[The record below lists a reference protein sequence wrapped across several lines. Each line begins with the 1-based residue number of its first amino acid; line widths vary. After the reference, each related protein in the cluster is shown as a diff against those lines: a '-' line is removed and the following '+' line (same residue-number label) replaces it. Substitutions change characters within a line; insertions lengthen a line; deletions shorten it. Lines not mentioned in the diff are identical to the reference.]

1 MLQTDGVRAVLLDPL
16 GYFDTMPEAV
26 IHLFGLW
33 AARLEPEMNEVD
45 FVTSYFALLADL
57 QEGFIRSP
65 LARRDPEAYRS
76 FFVLF
81 PHVVPK
87 LLDGD
92 AERVLAVW
100 RRLLCEFVPESKPD
114 SV

>member
-26 IHLFGLW
+26 IHLFALW
-33 AARLEPEMNEVD
+33 ATRLEPEMSEVD

-57 QEGFIRSP
+57 QDGLIRSP
-65 LARRDPEAYRS
+65 LARRAPKDYRH

-81 PHVVPK
+81 PHVIPK

-92 AERVLAVW
+92 AERVLDVW
-100 RRLLCEFVPESKPD
+100 RRLMREFVPESKPD

>member
-1 MLQTDGVRAVLLDPL
+1 MLQTEGVRAILLDPL

-26 IHLFGLW
+26 IHLFSLW
-33 AARLEPEMNEVD
+33 VARLEPEMSEVD
-45 FVTSYFALLADL
+45 FVTSYFALLHDL
-57 QEGFIRSP
+57 QDGLVRSP
-65 LARRDPEAYRS
+65 LAGRDPKDYRF

-81 PHVVPK
+81 PHVIPK
-87 LLDGD
+87 LFDAD

-100 RRLLCEFVPESKPD
+100 RRMMVDFVPESKPN